1 MTFLNEFLFGIY
13 PYIAGTIFLIG
24 CLVRY
29 DREQY
34 TWKTSSSQILGGKN
48 FVLGLRLFHVGVIC
62 LFFGHLVGLLMPHGL
77 YPYLGLTPSSKQA
90 LAMTAGGIFGTLAFI
105 GMTILVHRRLTN
117 PRVKATTS
125 KNDVFI
131 LLLLYVQLI
140 LGLATIPVSSGHMDG
155 SVMLALADW
164 AQSIVTFQSHAAAH
178 VADVHWI
185 YKLHIFLGVTTF
197 LVFPFTRLV
206 HVWSVPVEYIARSY
220 QIVRQRG

>member
-34 TWKTSSSQILGGKN
+34 TWKTSSSQILGGKH
-48 FVLGLRLFHVGVIC
+48 FLLGLNLFHVGVIC
-62 LFFGHLVGLLMPHGL
+62 LFFGHLIGLLMPHSW
-77 YPYLGLTPSSKQA
+77 YPYLGLTPSTKQA

-105 GMTILVHRRLTN
+105 GMTILVHRRLFN

-131 LLLLYVQLI
+131 LLLVYVQLL
-140 LGLATIPVSSGHMDG
+140 LGLATIPVSAGHMDG
-155 SVMLALADW
+155 SVMLLLADY
-164 AQSIVTFQSHAAAH
+164 AQSIVTFKAGAAAH
-178 VADVHWI
+178 VEHVHWI

-206 HVWSVPVEYIARSY
+206 HVWSVPVKYISRSY
-220 QIVRQRG
+220 QIVRQRA